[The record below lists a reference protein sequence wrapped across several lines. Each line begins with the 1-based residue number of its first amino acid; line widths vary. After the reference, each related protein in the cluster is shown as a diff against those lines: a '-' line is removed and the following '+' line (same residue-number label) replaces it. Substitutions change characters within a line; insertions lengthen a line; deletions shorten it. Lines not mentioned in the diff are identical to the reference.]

1 MNPFLI
7 HHRDSI
13 RFSYSCF
20 DRIILHGSIPCLR
33 HPGGAFGFLKHKRQA
48 PAITRK
54 YLSQI
59 SHSYHDWMED
69 FAHNQGLDI
78 IAPPKDDHVRR
89 EQLVEPYFQQLDGR
103 PGIAVLLKC
112 LEGERIAI
120 SFAKVKDHLDLARRR
135 VLLYYV
141 YLQDPQA
148 GRMFLRICPY
158 FPFNISVWMN
168 GHHWL
173 ANHLRRQGIAFRQS
187 DNCFLDCDQPQR
199 LQALADALSPEAITA
214 VVESWLTRLL
224 PYFSS
229 AERQQGYRH
238 RLYMTQMEYCQN
250 LIFHQGAALDR
261 LFNRLMDL
269 NRDIGH
275 PDKLA
280 VIFGR
285 SRFHPDTRTGETV
298 LKVTQLRTPVISA
311 GFGRTFLKQY
321 VKDRELLRTE
331 STSYRLPDLSIPK
344 DIKHLAKVRET
355 LAQANDRYQTAQQ
368 DVRETF
374 VDRGQWQ
381 QLRQATVSA
390 SGRRTPGLRLD
401 DLRLLAVLQALVRF
415 VYLVGKGC
423 FRTSR
428 LLSDVR
434 EALPQ
439 PSYRLSQLRY
449 DLGKLRAKG
458 LVVRLP
464 RSQDYQ
470 ITSEGYRLAV
480 LYLKLYHRM
489 YAPLTAGILSPVP
502 ADVTVLNRRTARA
515 DRLYS
520 AIADALDKLTKH
532 FGIAS

>member
-7 HHRDSI
+7 HHRDAI

-20 DRIILHGSIPCLR
+20 DRMILNGSIPCLR
-33 HPGGAFGFLKHKRQA
+33 HPGGAFCFLKHKRQA
-48 PAITRK
+48 PHITRK

-59 SHSYHDWMED
+59 SHGYHNWIQD
-69 FAHNQGLDI
+69 FARHEGLDI
-78 IAPPKDDHVRR
+78 IEPPNDDNVRR
-89 EQLVEPYFQQLDGR
+89 EEFVEPYFRQLDGR

-112 LEGERIAI
+112 LERERIAI
-120 SFAKVKDHLDLARRR
+120 SFAKEKDHLDLARRR

-141 YLQDPQA
+141 YLQDAEA

-173 ANHLRRQGIAFRQS
+173 ANQMRQEGIAFRQS
-187 DNCFLDCDQPQR
+187 DNCFLDCANPQR
-199 LQALADALSPEAITA
+199 LQALADALRPEAITA
-214 VVESWLTRLL
+214 VVESWLAHLL
-224 PYFSS
+224 PYFSA
-229 AERQQGYRH
+229 AERAQGYRH

-250 LIFHQGAALDR
+250 LVFDKRVALDR

-298 LKVTQLRTPVISA
+298 LKVTALRTPVISA

-331 STSYRLPDLSIPK
+331 STSYRLADLSIHK
-344 DIKHLAKVRET
+344 DIKHLPKVRDT
-355 LAQANDRYQTAQQ
+355 LTQANDRYQTVQQ
-368 DVRETF
+368 DVLETF
-374 VDRGQWQ
+374 VDRGQMQ

-401 DLRLLAVLQALVRF
+401 DFRLLALLQALVRF

-428 LLSDVR
+428 LLTDVA
-434 EALPQ
+434 EALDQ

-470 ITSEGYRLAV
+470 ITSAGYRLAV
-480 LYLKLYHRM
+480 LYLKLYHRV

-502 ADVTVLNRRTARA
+502 GDVTVLNRRTARA
-515 DRLYS
+515 DRLYQ
-520 AIADALDKLTKH
+520 AIDEALDKLTTH
-532 FGIAS
+532 FGLVS